1 MSATSV
7 EAVRHF
13 NRFYTRTIGTL
24 NKGLAKTPY
33 SLVEARVLYEIA
45 HRTRPTAKEI
55 AEDLGLD
62 AGYLSRILQTFVRRK
77 LVGRETSDTD
87 RRQSFLSL
95 TASGRRAVSKLET
108 GTNDEIA
115 LLLQGLS
122 RERRHRLT
130 RAMEEIEVLLG
141 ENGKSKRA
149 EYQLRLHEPGDL
161 GWIVSEHG
169 RLYAEEYGWDGSF
182 EAFVARIAA
191 DFIDKYDPSRERCW
205 IAEHEGER
213 AGSVMLV
220 KHPEI
225 ANVAKLRLLL
235 VTREAQG
242 LGIGRRMVHECTEFA
257 RSVGYGKITLWTN
270 DVLHAARH
278 LYEAEGYVLT
288 REEPHRSFGKDL
300 VGQTWELPLV

>member
-1 MSATSV
+1 MSATNV
-7 EAVRHF
+7 DAVRHF

-45 HRTRPTAKEI
+45 HRVNPTAKEI
-55 AEDLGLD
+55 ANDLGLD
-62 AGYLSRILQTFVRRK
+62 AGYLSRILQTFSGRK

-95 TASGRRAVSKLET
+95 TALGRKAVSKLET
-108 GTNDEIA
+108 GTNEEIA
-115 LLLQGLS
+115 LLLQRLS
-122 RERRHRLT
+122 RARQNKLT
-130 RAMEEIEVLLG
+130 HAMGEIEALL
-141 ENGKSKRA
+141 EANRKEQRA
-149 EYQLRLHEPGDL
+149 DYRLRQHEPGDL

-169 RLYAEEYGWDGSF
+169 RFYAEEYGWDGSF

-220 KHPEI
+220 RHAEMSD
-225 ANVAKLRLLL
+225 VAKLRLLL
-235 VTREAQG
+235 VTPEARG
-242 LGIGRRMVHECTEFA
+242 FGIGRRLVHECTEFA
-257 RSVGYGKITLWTN
+257 RSVGYQKITLWTN

-278 LYEAEGYVLT
+278 LYEAEGYALT
-288 REEPHRSFGKDL
+288 SEQPHRSFGKDL

>member
-1 MSATSV
+1 MSATNV
-7 EAVRHF
+7 DAVRHF

-45 HRTRPTAKEI
+45 HRVNPTAKEI
-55 AEDLGLD
+55 ANDLGLD
-62 AGYLSRILQTFVRRK
+62 AGYLSRILQTFSGRK

-95 TASGRRAVSKLET
+95 TALGRKAVSKLET
-108 GTNDEIA
+108 GTNEEIA
-115 LLLQGLS
+115 LLLQRLS
-122 RERRHRLT
+122 RARQNKLT
-130 RAMEEIEVLLG
+130 HAMGEIEALLG
-141 ENGKSKRA
+141 ANRKEQRA
-149 EYQLRLHEPGDL
+149 DYRLRQHEPGDL

-169 RLYAEEYGWDGSF
+169 RFYAEEYGWDGSF

-220 KHPEI
+220 RHAEMSD
-225 ANVAKLRLLL
+225 VAKLRLLL
-235 VTREAQG
+235 VTPEARG
-242 LGIGRRMVHECTEFA
+242 FGIGRRLVHECTEFA
-257 RSVGYGKITLWTN
+257 RSVGYQKITLWTN

-278 LYEAEGYVLT
+278 LYEAEGYALT
-288 REEPHRSFGKDL
+288 SEQPHRSFGKDL